1 MKSVYDYYGNLKQ
14 NKIFLANPQKE
25 YIGQLSGI
33 ENLEISQQ
41 LNSIDELSFKI
52 YEFSNGE
59 LAPHYDKIV
68 KFRLIHIEY
77 FGWFQII
84 NVVEQ
89 PIESSDY
96 TYKTVKCCALENSLL
111 YKKVYDITGTFAL
124 YNPSNPDKSILHIV
138 CNECNWE
145 IGTVSN
151 ALLDRYRT
159 FDIESMPIYNLLV
172 TEVSE
177 SFGCVFIFD
186 SFNKT
191 ISAKVLDEIG
201 EDTNIIVSKKNILK
215 EWELDDTDA
224 MIITKLRGIGGDDGL
239 GGNVDFRAVNFGM
252 DYVVDLSYF
261 LNTEWMRQ
269 STINAWN
276 NYITAQNNAQVTWNN
291 TLNQLKTKQNEL
303 EQLNNELEEL
313 QAQRKSH
320 ETVMG
325 TCVNTFNP
333 PRVPLPSDS
342 NYSIYQNALQQYNI
356 YTSQISAKQSQ
367 ITAKKNEIVT
377 IQNTLNTI
385 SNSLNINNYLTP
397 EQIEEI
403 SLFITEDED
412 FTDDTY
418 VITDTMTEA
427 EVIDLKLE
435 FLEAT
440 KRQLTEVSH
449 PKYSI
454 KVKASNLFTIR
465 DNKDDLVSYNEWRD
479 QFDIGNIIHVKLKE
493 NLFLDLRLLKII
505 VPFDNPDEI
514 ELVFSNRS
522 KLDDELIQLGELI
535 ADANR
540 TATSYSLSK
549 FGYKKAS
556 ELVSPVREFIN
567 GTLSATLNAFQNND
581 NQEVYFD
588 EFGLKCRKWL
598 PEQNKYDDRQLWI
611 NSNGMLLTSDGW
623 KTASLAIGL
632 LTAPDGNK
640 YYGIATEVLVGSFI
654 LGSRLTITN
663 TSGTYTIDDN
673 GFTASATIGSNTY
686 SVNIKPNT
694 PAEIFSIK
702 VNNQNRLYIN
712 TSTNQL
718 VMSGFIEATGG
729 TLGNLTVLGT
739 LSGGTISGSYINGA
753 YINGG
758 TITGTNISGTTIDG
772 GTITGV
778 TITGSS
784 FTQTGTYGSVNI
796 SNGSVATG
804 ALVADY
810 IAVNTQISVG
820 SMITLT
826 KYDGKIK
833 AQDIECSFINSGVPI
848 TSLNLQTQFNQLG
861 ITVSNAITAQNLSNT
876 VYISANGNFRPYSS
890 YSGYSSCGTSEG
902 LWSSVWAVNG
912 TILTSDE
919 RKKNTIQSLDERYE
933 LLFDKLEPKRFKMN
947 AGTSDRFHIGLISQ
961 SLERIMQEIGIDSK
975 EFAGFVKNPVYAKK
989 LENGEYDTSSEIVDY
1004 EYFIR
1009 YEEFIG
1015 LIIYKIQRQQE
1026 IINYLLSK
1034 L

>member
-1 MKSVYDYYGNLKQ
+1 MSFVYDYYGNLKQ

-25 YIGQLSGI
+25 YIGQLNGV
-33 ENLEISQQ
+33 ENLEISRQ
-41 LNSIDELSFKI
+41 LNAIDELSFKI
-52 YEFSNGE
+52 YEYSNGK
-59 LAPHYDKIV
+59 LTPYYDKIV

-465 DNKDDLVSYNEWRD
+465 DNKDDLVSYEEWRD

-540 TATSYSLSK
+540 TATSYSLAK

-598 PEQNKYDDRQLWI
+598 PDQNKYDDHQLWI
-611 NSNGMLLTSDGW
+611 TNNGMLLTSDAW

-718 VMSGFIEATGG
+718 VMTGFIEATGG

-739 LSGGTISGSYINGA
+739 LSGGTISGSYISGGS
-753 YINGG
+753 INGS
-758 TITGTNISGTTIDG
+758 TITGTNISGATING

-778 TITGSS
+778 TISGSS
-784 FTQTGTYGSVNI
+784 ITSNGPGVGSLEINGAYIRGRNTSGSITLDIWPGGIDVYGNLQCNTINGYAPINAGNIGSQSVSFASNAGAAFRADISNYIYNNALTRYAYISVNDNFI
-796 SNGSVATG
+796 GSQSTIM
-804 ALVADY
+804 Y
-810 IAVNTQISVG
+810 IG
-820 SMITLT
+820 S
-826 KYDGKIK
+826 
-833 AQDIECSFINSGVPI
+833 SGNPWA
-848 TSLNLQTQFNQLG
+848 G
-861 ITVSNAITAQNLSNT
+861 GYGVSGWVT
-876 VYISANGNFRPYSS
+876 
-890 YSGYSSCGTSEG
+890 
-902 LWSSVWAVNG
+902 
-912 TILTSDE
+912 TSDE
-919 RKKNTIQSLDERYE
+919 RLKENIKEMDERY
-933 LLFDKLEPKRFKMN
+933 LKFIKKLVPKVFKMKQ
-947 AGTSDRFHIGLISQ
+947 GTSGRFHTGFIA
-961 SLERIMQEIGIDSK
+961 QEIEKIMNECGISDI
-975 EFAGFVKNPVYAKK
+975 EFAGLVKAPIYEGIIKDNKG
-989 LENGEYDTSSEIVDY
+989 NIIGYDEDSTIIDY
-1004 EYFIR
+1004 TYHLR
-1009 YEEFIG
+1009 YEE
-1015 LIIYKIQRQQE
+1015 LIAPILL
-1026 IINYLLSK
+1026 YLK
-1034 L
+1034 YIDERITRAGF

>member
-1 MKSVYDYYGNLKQ
+1 MSFVYDYYGNLKQ

-25 YIGQLSGI
+25 YIGQLNGV
-33 ENLEISQQ
+33 EDLEISRQ
-41 LNSIDELSFKI
+41 LNAIDELSFKI
-52 YEFSNGE
+52 YEYSNGK
-59 LAPHYDKIV
+59 LTPYYDKIV

-124 YNPSNPDKSILHIV
+124 YDPSNPDKSILHIV

-333 PRVPLPSDS
+333 PRVPLLSDS

-367 ITAKKNEIVT
+367 IAAKKNEIVT

-465 DNKDDLVSYNEWRD
+465 DNKDDLVSYDEWRD

-540 TATSYSLSK
+540 TATSYSLAK

-567 GTLSATLNAFQNND
+567 RTLSATLNAFQNND

-623 KTASLAIGL
+623 QTASLAIGL
-632 LTAPDGNK
+632 LTAPDDNQ
-640 YYGIATEVLVGSFI
+640 YYGVNAEVIIGNFMLTSA
-654 LGSRLTITN
+654 LTISNENNTITLNKDGATFTN
-663 TSGTYTIDDN
+663 CDITITKGVNTLYLNATDGIKLTKSGVSQFYIDSNGNACFNGIYTGSI
-673 GFTASATIGSNTY
+673 SADQITT
-686 SVNIKPNT
+686 
-694 PAEIFSIK
+694 
-702 VNNQNRLYIN
+702 
-712 TSTNQL
+712 
-718 VMSGFIEATGG
+718 
-729 TLGNLTVLGT
+729 
-739 LSGGTISGSYINGA
+739 GTISGDKIH
-753 YINGG
+753 GG
-758 TITGTNISGTTIDG
+758 TITGTNISGATIDG

-810 IAVNTQISVG
+810 IDVNTQISVG

-833 AQDIECSFINSGVPI
+833 AQDIECSFINNGVPI

-861 ITVSNAITAQNLSNT
+861 ITVSNAFTAQNLSNT
-876 VYISANGNFRPYSS
+876 VYISSNGNFRPYSS

-989 LENGEYDTSSEIVDY
+989 LESGEYDTSSEIVDY